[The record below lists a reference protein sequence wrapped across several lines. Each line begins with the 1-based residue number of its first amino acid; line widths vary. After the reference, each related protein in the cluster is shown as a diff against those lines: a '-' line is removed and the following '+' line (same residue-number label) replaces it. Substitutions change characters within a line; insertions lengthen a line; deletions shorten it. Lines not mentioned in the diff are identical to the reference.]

1 MWRRNPTAPL
11 LKGWKSI
18 KDVVL
23 VESIFKPK
31 RVRLLFINTTLMIGV
46 AAKSLASSMDL

>member
-1 MWRRNPTAPL
+1 VEENSHGSTTKRME
-11 LKGWKSI
+11 KHQGCS
-18 KDVVL
+18 V

-46 AAKSLASSMDL
+46 ATKSLASSVGL